1 VSRGFRR
8 RLAAATLLLAAST
21 ASISAGAADDAAPR
35 PGALPPVQ
43 VQDLYYGDVL
53 FHFFQDDYFDAL
65 TRLTAAQEKGRL
77 KHHADDAELLLG
89 GLYLSLGQHREAGRI
104 FAAVLDRP
112 NVPPAVRDRARFYLG
127 KVWYQRGYLE
137 QAAETLAAA
146 GKSGLTPEMEAERRM
161 LLAQSLLYQR
171 KYDEAIRSLQGWQ
184 GPRAWSAYAQ
194 YNLGVALVR
203 SGRFDEGARLLDE
216 VGQLERT
223 GKELDALRDKA
234 NLALGYAYLQANRPE
249 AARPVLERVRLEGP
263 LSNKALLGVGWADT
277 AGQQYRNALVP
288 WLELHGRNML
298 DSAVQESYLA
308 VPYAFAKLGAN
319 RQAVDYYEAAIRE
332 FGAETSRI
340 DESIA
345 AIREGGLLETIVQ
358 NEQRGQMGWFWQ
370 LASLPDAPESRYL
383 YHLLARNEF
392 QEGLKNYRM
401 LLFMERNLDGWLTSV
416 DAYDDM
422 LATRRQRFEE
432 RLPQVLANLEGVD
445 VEELQRRRT
454 ELESRVASAESG
466 ADVVALGTARE
477 REIWRQVE
485 QLEALAAAGD
495 PSDPEVV
502 AAREK
507 LRLIKGVTYWQM
519 NEGFRARAW
528 SARKNLREVSQSLRE
543 TEKRWSLV
551 QEARDAVPDRN
562 GEFAARIER
571 LRPRIDGARAQVAA
585 LKTGQAEYLADIAVH
600 ELESQKSRIETY
612 MVQARY
618 ALATIYDRAAVADE
632 ATPARAPGEP
642 TAAAVAPTTAEEPAR

>member
-21 ASISAGAADDAAPR
+21 ATATAGAADAAPR

-53 FHFFQDDYFDAL
+53 FHFFQDDYFNAL

-112 NVPPAVRDRARFYLG
+112 DVPAAVRDRARFYLG

-203 SGRFDEGARLLDE
+203 SGRFDEGARLLDD

-223 GKELDALRDKA
+223 SKELAALRDKA

-277 AGQQYRNALVP
+277 AGQKYRNALVP

-401 LLFMERNLDGWLTSV
+401 LLFMERNLDAWLTSV

-432 RLPQVLANLEGVD
+432 RLPQVLANLDGVD

-454 ELESRVASAESG
+454 DLESRIASAESG

-477 REIWRQVE
+477 REIWQQVE

-495 PSDPEVV
+495 PTDPEVAV
-502 AAREK
+502 AREK
-507 LRLIKGVTYWQM
+507 LRLIKGVTFWQM

-551 QEARDAVPDRN
+551 QEAREAVPDRN
-562 GEFAARIER
+562 GEFAARIAR

-585 LKTGQAEYLADIAVH
+585 LKTGQAGFLADIAVR

-618 ALATIYDRAAVADE
+618 ALATIYDRAAVVDE
-632 ATPARAPGEP
+632 AAAPAGRRDAGGDSATP
-642 TAAAVAPTTAEEPAR
+642 TVTEEPAR

>member
-21 ASISAGAADDAAPR
+21 ASATATADADAAPR

-53 FHFFQDDYFDAL
+53 FHFFQDDYFNAL
-65 TRLTAAQEKGRL
+65 TRLTAAREKDRL

-127 KVWYQRGYLE
+127 KVWYQRGYLD

-146 GKSGLTPEMEAERRM
+146 GKNGLTPEMEAERKM

-171 KYDEAIRSLQGWQ
+171 RYDEAIRALQGWQ

-203 SGRFDEGARLLDE
+203 SGRFDEGVRLLDE

-223 GKELDALRDKA
+223 SKELEALRDKA

-249 AARPVLERVRLEGP
+249 AARPVLERIRLEGP

-277 AGQQYRNALVP
+277 ANQQYRAALVP

-308 VPYAFAKLGAN
+308 VPYAFAKLGAD

-345 AIREGGLLETIVQ
+345 AIRAGGLLETIVQ

-401 LLFMERNLDGWLTSV
+401 LLFMERNLDAWLTSV

-422 LATRRQRFEE
+422 LATRKQRFEE

-454 ELESRVASAESG
+454 ELESRVASAESAG
-466 ADVVALGTARE
+466 DVVALGTARE
-477 REIWRQVE
+477 REIWQQVE
-485 QLEALAAAGD
+485 QLEALVAAGD
-495 PSDPEVV
+495 PADPEIV

-528 SARKNLREVSQSLRE
+528 SSRKNLREVSQALRE

-551 QEARDAVPDRN
+551 QEARDAVPDRD
-562 GEFAARIER
+562 GEFAARIAR
-571 LRPRIDGARAQVAA
+571 LRPRIDGAVAQVAA
-585 LKTGQAEYLADIAVH
+585 LKSGQAEYLADIAVR
-600 ELESQKSRIETY
+600 ELESQKARIETY
-612 MVQARY
+612 TVQARY
-618 ALATIYDRAAVADE
+618 ALATIYDRAAETEESASAGAGGADE
-632 ATPARAPGEP
+632 AGPPAA
-642 TAAAVAPTTAEEPAR
+642 TAAVEASR

>member
-1 VSRGFRR
+1 MSRGSLR
-8 RLAAATLLLAAST
+8 RLAAATLLLAACAAGVT
-21 ASISAGAADDAAPR
+21 ARADADASPR
-35 PGALPPVQ
+35 PGALPPVK

-53 FHFFQDDYFDAL
+53 FHFFQDDYFNAL

-77 KHHADDAELLLG
+77 QHHADDAELLLG

-137 QAAETLAAA
+137 QAAETLAVA

-194 YNLGVALVR
+194 FNLGVALVR

-223 GKELDALRDKA
+223 SKELEALRDKA
-234 NLALGYAYLQANRPE
+234 NLALGYAYLQADRPD

-277 AGQQYRNALVP
+277 AAQQYRNALVP

-332 FGAETSRI
+332 FGAETGRI

-401 LLFMERNLDGWLTSV
+401 LLFMERNLDAWLTSV

-422 LATRRQRFEE
+422 LATRKQRFEE

-477 REIWRQVE
+477 REIWEQVE

-495 PSDPEVV
+495 PADPEVA

-528 SARKNLREVSQSLRE
+528 SARKNLREVSQALRE

-571 LRPRIDGARAQVAA
+571 LRPRIDGARAHVAA
-585 LKTGQAEYLADIAVH
+585 LKSGQAEYLAEIAVD

-618 ALATIYDRAAVADE
+618 ALATIYDRAAVAE
-632 ATPARAPGEP
+632 ESTPSGASGEP
-642 TAAAVAPTTAEEPAR
+642 AGETAPATAEEAAR